1 MGRGPLGQ
9 RRDSIQAV
17 SSSCLQATPA
27 GSRLNSYG
35 FALALRSARSRVRP
49 DGAPFAQPLRRV
61 RIMRRQI
68 DGRALRAECADARER
83 RRRHGAHET

>member
-1 MGRGPLGQ
+1 MWVAGRSGQ

-68 DGRALRAECADARER
+68 DGRALGAECADAPPPRL
-83 RRRHGAHET
+83 HPG